1 MQSKLILAN
10 RERSRGLI
18 RLVPAM
24 ALLGLGACSSSS
36 HGANDTGT
44 DGSGGGRGTLSSGT
58 GATTS
63 STGSGGSAT
72 TAGSGGDSLAGVSGT
87 AGAGAGTIG
96 PTPTSTGGA
105 GTGSGT
111 GSDSG
116 SASGGSAGAGGAAV
130 SVGPDAGVGA
140 SPSPSTTPITPIVRG
155 PDPTMASASTAG
167 PYTVKTYTSGY
178 KDEPNFGAATIYYP
192 TDAEAPF
199 GAVAICPGFT
209 ATQSSIN
216 TWGPFL
222 ASHGIVVMTIDT
234 NTTGDSVVQRSTAL
248 MDALDCLKSENTRSG
263 GPLMGKLDTA
273 RMGLM
278 GWSMGGGGTWIDAN
292 THPELKTAITL
303 AGHIITAPGGT
314 GAIKTISV
322 PTLMFAGQTDSAI
335 LGGGMSQ
342 PIYTQIPDSVP
353 KMLYEIAGLGHDA
366 GNNPAN
372 NSKNVGLYGLS
383 WQKVFLEGDQRYKQ
397 FLLVKGPNASD
408 FRTNLK

>member
-1 MQSKLILAN
+1 
-10 RERSRGLI
+10 
-18 RLVPAM
+18 
-24 ALLGLGACSSSS
+24 
-36 HGANDTGT
+36 
-44 DGSGGGRGTLSSGT
+44 
-58 GATTS
+58 
-63 STGSGGSAT
+63 
-72 TAGSGGDSLAGVSGT
+72 
-87 AGAGAGTIG
+87 
-96 PTPTSTGGA
+96 
-105 GTGSGT
+105 
-111 GSDSG
+111 
-116 SASGGSAGAGGAAV
+116 
-130 SVGPDAGVGA
+130 
-140 SPSPSTTPITPIVRG
+140 
-155 PDPTMASASTAG
+155 
-167 PYTVKTYTSGY
+167 
-178 KDEPNFGAATIYYP
+178 
-192 TDAEAPF
+192 
-199 GAVAICPGFT
+199 VAICPGFT

-263 GPLMGKLDTA
+263 GPLMGKLDTG

-353 KMLYEIAGLGHDA
+353 KMLYEISGLGHDA

-408 FRTNLK
+408 FRTNLQ

>member
-1 MQSKLILAN
+1 M
-10 RERSRGLI
+10 
-18 RLVPAM
+18 
-24 ALLGLGACSSSS
+24 
-36 HGANDTGT
+36 
-44 DGSGGGRGTLSSGT
+44 
-58 GATTS
+58 
-63 STGSGGSAT
+63 
-72 TAGSGGDSLAGVSGT
+72 
-87 AGAGAGTIG
+87 
-96 PTPTSTGGA
+96 
-105 GTGSGT
+105 
-111 GSDSG
+111 
-116 SASGGSAGAGGAAV
+116 
-130 SVGPDAGVGA
+130 
-140 SPSPSTTPITPIVRG
+140 RG

-192 TDAEAPF
+192 TNADAPF

-234 NTTGDSVVQRSTAL
+234 NSTGDSVVQRSTAL
-248 MDALDCLKSENTRSG
+248 MDALDSLKSENTRSG
-263 GPLMGKLDTA
+263 GPLMGKLDTG

-303 AGHIITAPGGT
+303 AGHIVTAPGGT

-322 PTLMFAGQTDSAI
+322 PTLMFAGQTDTAI

-353 KMLYEIAGLGHDA
+353 KMLYEISGLGHDA

-408 FRTNLK
+408 FRTNVK